1 MGAGCLTFILVLNVT
16 SVFIKSKLE
25 NPSSF
30 SNVFEVAVL
39 FITFNEVNHIK
50 TLAIHIFV
58 YVPVASVWYFLSV
71 LPALHRGRLYMNL
84 HTEKEADQQNISFI
98 QCLFGKFG
106 ISAID
111 IKRITLVLIP
121 FLIFTIHLYS
131 FAIIFGQYFSVEYIC
146 IFIREYTT
154 WTNIFRH
161 SFVKM

>member
-1 MGAGCLTFILVLNVT
+1 MPKYSWIFPERIYLDIHSRPFSPHEYIWIFIRNVSFQRIHLIEAAQQKIGCY
-16 SVFIKSKLE
+16 SKKIRQ
-25 NPSSF
+25 F
-30 SNVFEVAVL
+30 
-39 FITFNEVNHIK
+39 
-50 TLAIHIFV
+50 
-58 YVPVASVWYFLSV
+58 
-71 LPALHRGRLYMNL
+71 
-84 HTEKEADQQNISFI
+84 D
-98 QCLFGKFG
+98 
-106 ISAID
+106 ISATD